1 MKYKMSKR
9 LLVNLMAVVLVVSLT
24 SAAAIKYFD
33 VSKNLEIFTTLYKEL
48 NLYYVDETNPGD
60 LMKVGIDAMMQ
71 SLDPYTVYYPESRI
85 EDARIENSGDFGGFG
100 VNLKFID
107 NRVILKEILQG
118 FPADKQGMKSGDEL
132 ITIDGQPVYG
142 LSEDELDGL
151 LKGGAGSEATI
162 VYKRQG
168 AENSVTLERA
178 EVKMKEVPYFGMVSE
193 TDGYVKLTTFNKTA
207 SRSLKAAIGDLMNK
221 QGAERLILD
230 LRGNGGGLLREA
242 VAIVNIFVPKGELVV
257 STKGKIES
265 WNKVYET
272 TVDPMA
278 PDIPLIVLV
287 DEKSASA
294 SEIVSGALQDLDR
307 AVVIGRQSFGKGL
320 VQQTKDLVYNSKMKL
335 TIAKY
340 YIPSGRCIQRLDYS
354 NKIDGK
360 ANAVADSLIQPFQTR
375 NGRPVYDGRGVDP
388 DVEVTKEP
396 KSALFKS
403 LEENHIIFNYAN
415 EYALSVATPDTV
427 TEYSYTDYTSFKNY
441 VLGKEFTYNTAS
453 EQQLKDLKETA
464 KKEKY
469 FGVSEAEFTQL
480 MKKLTP
486 NKQDDLER
494 YKSEILPVL
503 ESEIANRLYY
513 QKGQIQSDLAKDP
526 YITSSINTF
535 NTNYSSIL
543 Q

>member
-9 LLVNLMAVVLVVSLT
+9 LLVNLMAVVMVVSLT
-24 SAAAIKYFD
+24 SAAVVKYFD

-60 LMKVGIDAMMQ
+60 LMKVGIDAMMK

-100 VNLKFID
+100 LTLKFSD
-107 NRVILKEILQG
+107 DRVIIGEILQNY
-118 FPADKQGMKSGDEL
+118 PADKEGLKSGDEL
-132 ITIDGQPVYG
+132 ITINSQSVYG

-151 LKGGAGSEATI
+151 LKGGVGSEAI
-162 VYKRQG
+162 LMYKRKGEQ
-168 AENSVTLERA
+168 NSVTLERV
-178 EVKMKEVPYFGMVSE
+178 EVKMKEVPYFGMVSDK
-193 TDGYVKLTTFNKTA
+193 DGYVKLTTFNQTS

-242 VAIVNIFVPKGELVV
+242 VSIVNIFVPKGELVV

-272 TVDPMA
+272 TVEPIA
-278 PDIPLIVLV
+278 PDIPLVVLV

-354 NKIDGK
+354 NKVDGK

-388 DVEVTKEP
+388 DVEIVKTP
-396 KSALFKS
+396 KSALYKS
-403 LEENHIIFNYAN
+403 LVENDIIFNYVN
-415 EYALSVATPDTV
+415 DYALGVQTPDTI
-427 TEYSYTDYTSFKNY
+427 TEYAYNDYNSFKNY
-441 VLGKEFTYNTAS
+441 VMGQEFTYTTES
-453 EQQLKDLKETA
+453 EAQLEQLLEIA

-469 FGVSEAEFTQL
+469 YGVSEAEFNQL
-480 MKKLTP
+480 MSKLTP
-486 NKQDDLER
+486 NKAEDLER
-494 YKSEILPVL
+494 YKSEISPVL

-513 QKGQIQSDLAKDP
+513 KKGQIQSDLTKDP
-526 YITSSINTF
+526 LIQSSIQTF
-535 NTNYSSIL
+535 DTNYSTIL